1 MKKFLKILAKV
12 LIVLVILAVV
22 ARIFLVMTGSSEDVV
37 MKDSIAVVR
46 LEGVILD
53 TRALDQKLKK
63 LDDNDKIK
71 GVILEVNSP
80 GGLIAPTQVIYNR
93 IMKMQK
99 PVYAVMEFLAAS
111 GGYYISVAADKV
123 YALESTTT
131 GSIGVIM
138 QYSNVTELFDKVG
151 IKSVVFKSG
160 KMKDVPSTTRELNA
174 EEREYIQGN
183 INDFFEQ
190 FLRDVLKRRNI
201 SEAQLRKLADGRIFS
216 GRKAQELKLI
226 DRIGTREEAVID
238 MKDEI
243 GIQDL
248 EIKEFYDKEDT
259 FLKGILSKISGMK
272 EAFVPNGGFYYLY
285 KPGI

>member
-1 MKKFLKILAKV
+1 
-12 LIVLVILAVV
+12 
-22 ARIFLVMTGSSEDVV
+22 
-37 MKDSIAVVR
+37 
-46 LEGVILD
+46 
-53 TRALDQKLKK
+53 
-63 LDDNDKIK
+63 
-71 GVILEVNSP
+71 
-80 GGLIAPTQVIYNR
+80 
-93 IMKMQK
+93 
-99 PVYAVMEFLAAS
+99 
-111 GGYYISVAADKV
+111 
-123 YALESTTT
+123 
-131 GSIGVIM
+131 
-138 QYSNVTELFDKVG
+138 
-151 IKSVVFKSG
+151 
-160 KMKDVPSTTRELNA
+160 MKDVPSTTRELNA